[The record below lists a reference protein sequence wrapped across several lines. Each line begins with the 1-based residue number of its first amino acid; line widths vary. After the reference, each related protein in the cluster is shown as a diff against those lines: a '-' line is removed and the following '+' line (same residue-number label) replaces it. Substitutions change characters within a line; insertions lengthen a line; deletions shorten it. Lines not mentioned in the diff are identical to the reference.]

1 MRGTIAA
8 FWLGALAAAVLFA
21 ATGGTTLDIRVT
33 GTEPGRAQLEQDV
46 DQGTLAGLLTPSAP
60 AIGVLHI
67 KKRTWGIVTTYSETL
82 AAPGARAAGAPD
94 MRVLLTVPG
103 AVTVTNAAGR
113 EGRALVW
120 AGLPGPEPA
129 WAEARAVNWS
139 AAIVAVAALAVSLW
153 AASVTRLPARFG

>member
-1 MRGTIAA
+1 MRGTVAG
-8 FWLGALAAAVLFA
+8 FWLGALVAAGLFA

-33 GTEPGRAQLEQDV
+33 GTEAGRAQLEQEV
-46 DQGTLAGLLTPSAP
+46 DQGALAGLLAP
-60 AIGVLHI
+60 PAPVLGVLHI

-82 AAPGARAAGAPD
+82 SAPAARAAGVPD

-120 AGLPGPEPA
+120 TGLPGPEPA
-129 WAEARAVNWS
+129 WAEARAVNWP
-139 AAIVAVAALAVSLW
+139 VAVFGVVAAVVSVW
-153 AASVTRLPARFG
+153 ARGKTG